1 MSYKIS
7 CLLFVKNM
15 DSKLLLIQRN
25 KSPNKGLWS
34 PPGGKLEMKSGESP
48 FECAKR
54 EAYEELKMKLHDHD
68 LRMFGYISEKN
79 YEGENH
85 WLMFLFEI
93 FMYLP
98 KLPEEID
105 EGQFKFFTRD
115 EINSLEIPSMDH
127 ELVWPFFDK
136 RLEGFWGIRANFD
149 KSSTKIK
156 IEADPNSKNNR
167 NF

>member
-93 FMYLP
+93 FMCLQ

>member
-34 PPGGKLEMKSGESP
+34 PPGGKLEMRSGESP
-48 FECAKR
+48 CECAKR
-54 EAYEELKMKLHDHD
+54 EAYEELKIKLHDHD

-93 FMYLP
+93 FMCLS

-105 EGQFKFFTRD
+105 EGQFKFFTRE

>member
-93 FMYLP
+93 FMCLP

>member
-54 EAYEELKMKLHDHD
+54 EAYEELKMKLHEHD

-93 FMYLP
+93 FICLP

>member
-1 MSYKIS
+1 
-7 CLLFVKNM
+7 M

-93 FMYLP
+93 FMCLP

-167 NF
+167 NY